1 MGDLQANL
9 LKVTDTVFC
18 NIEIKGP
25 THIPIGI
32 YSVKNR
38 LKLWVW
44 LSFLNHRQV
53 VAKRAQARLK
63 LLVIKS
69 SRFVLVK
76 VPKNKDTVLS
86 VSF

>member
-1 MGDLQANL
+1 M
-9 LKVTDTVFC
+9 VFC
-18 NIEIKGP
+18 NRKIKGP
-25 THIPIGI
+25 TPLPVGI
-32 YSVKNR
+32 YSVQNR
-38 LKLWVW
+38 LKLRVW

-76 VPKNKDTVLS
+76 VPKNKTKPYIFKCQLLS
-86 VSF
+86 I